1 MNDKR
6 YTLLLLASGLSKRF
20 KSDKLLCEFAGV
32 PLLNHSAKLYRH
44 RNNVDRYSVVGTIQN
59 ERIQVLTEMDW
70 QLIMNPVPEKGMSHS
85 IKLGVEQAI
94 KGRSH
99 ILLIALA
106 DMPRIKD
113 YHLDQL
119 CDLVDQ
125 GAKVA
130 ISKSDQRLVPPAAF
144 HRDTWHHLSGLS
156 GDSGA
161 KQIIEGMLGVET
173 LEMDRRDLLD
183 VNTTADLER
192 LRDLN
197 DQH

>member
-1 MNDKR
+1 M
-6 YTLLLLASGLSKRF
+6 
-20 KSDKLLCEFAGV
+20 
-32 PLLNHSAKLYRH
+32 NHSAKLYRH
-44 RNNVDRYSVVGTIQN
+44 RNNVDRYSVVGTNQN
-59 ERIQVLTEMDW
+59 QRIQVLTEMDW
-70 QLIMNPVPEKGMSHS
+70 QLIMNSAPEKGMSHS

-113 YHLDQL
+113 YHLDKL
-119 CDLVDQ
+119 CGLVDR

-144 HRDTWHHLSGLS
+144 HREIWHHLLNLS

-173 LEMDRRDLLD
+173 LDMDSHDLLD
-183 VNTTADLER
+183 VNTMTDLER
-192 LRDLN
+192 LRDLH

>member
-20 KSDKLLCEFAGV
+20 KCDKLLSEFAGV
-32 PLLNHSAKLYRH
+32 PLLHHSAKLYKD
-44 RNNVDRYSVVGTIQN
+44 RNNVDRYSVVGANQN
-59 ERIQVLTEMDW
+59 ERIAVLTEMDW
-70 QLIMNPVPEKGMSHS
+70 QLIMNSVPEKGMSHS

-106 DMPRIKD
+106 DMPRVKD

-119 CDLVDQ
+119 CGLVDR
-125 GAKVA
+125 GAKIA
-130 ISKSDQRLVPPAAF
+130 IAKSSQRLIPPAAF
-144 HRDTWHHLSGLS
+144 HRDTWHHLLGLS

-161 KQIIEGMLGVET
+161 KQIIEGMIGVET
-173 LEMDRRDLLD
+173 LEMDSRDLLD

-192 LRDLN
+192 LRDLH

>member
-20 KSDKLLCEFAGV
+20 KSDKLLCKFASV

-44 RNNVDRYSVVGTIQN
+44 RNNVDRYSVVGANQSD
-59 ERIQVLTEMDW
+59 RIQVLTEMDW
-70 QLIMNPVPEKGMSHS
+70 QLIMNSTPEKGMSHS

-119 CDLVDQ
+119 CGLVER
-125 GAKVA
+125 GAKIA

-144 HRDTWHHLSGLS
+144 HRETWHHLRGLS

-161 KQIIEGMLGVET
+161 KQIIEGMIGVET
-173 LEMDRRDLLD
+173 LEIDSRDLLD
-183 VNTTADLER
+183 VNTMADLER
-192 LRDLN
+192 LRDLH